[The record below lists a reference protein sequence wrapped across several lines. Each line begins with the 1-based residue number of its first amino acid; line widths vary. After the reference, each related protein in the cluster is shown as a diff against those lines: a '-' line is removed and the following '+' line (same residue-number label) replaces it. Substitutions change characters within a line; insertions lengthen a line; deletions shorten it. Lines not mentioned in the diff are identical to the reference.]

1 MEPTI
6 PTPKHP
12 VRETRAATKRREARE
27 AKESALT
34 QQPVGATKVHFLA
47 DQIHSANAQF
57 GKQFTGWVMLVGSK
71 LKEAQATLAVP
82 ESVAPAAPEP
92 AAGT

>member
-34 QQPVGATKVHFLA
+34 QQPVGATKAEIETLDHLMKVVEA
-47 DQIHSANAQF
+47 DAI
-57 GKQFTGWVMLVGSK
+57 
-71 LKEAQATLAVP
+71 P
-82 ESVAPAAPEP
+82 
-92 AAGT
+92 